1 MDGLVLFPIS
11 RSPGLRVLTLEHP
24 LAKLVKGVVC
34 REKRLFKEIQV
45 KGARG
50 NSSWTLIFL
59 FFYSANETTQEVASI
74 DQKNLTV

>member
-1 MDGLVLFPIS
+1 MDGFVLFPIS

-45 KGARG
+45 KEQE
-50 NSSWTLIFL
+50 
-59 FFYSANETTQEVASI
+59 ETQTGP
-74 DQKNLTV
+74 